1 MTTPS
6 CHRTLARSTLA
17 LVRSCLANPRP
28 ISFFNFRES
37 RAIPETLRSFCFQSL
52 EAELQSLRD
61 SHQVELVALQD
72 AHSQR
77 LAQLKRRHRE
87 EVATLKETAEVD
99 DVNADKIAQLERLVE
114 KLKVDND
121 NLQTRLNSDK

>member
-1 MTTPS
+1 M
-6 CHRTLARSTLA
+6 
-17 LVRSCLANPRP
+17 
-28 ISFFNFRES
+28 
-37 RAIPETLRSFCFQSL
+37 
-52 EAELQSLRD
+52 RD

-121 NLQTRLNSDK
+121 NLQTRLHSDK

>member
-1 MTTPS
+1 M
-6 CHRTLARSTLA
+6 
-17 LVRSCLANPRP
+17 
-28 ISFFNFRES
+28 
-37 RAIPETLRSFCFQSL
+37 
-52 EAELQSLRD
+52 RD

-87 EVATLKETAEVD
+87 EITILKETAEVD

-121 NLQTRLNSDK
+121 NLQTRLHSDK